1 MQNILI
7 RNILKLNVERGAK
20 MDDISKGLKIIEL
33 VKEIM
38 KITKKIARHQFD
50 QFDITAPQGMLLGQL
65 IRHGKM
71 KVSDLSKKMG
81 LSNST
86 VSGIID
92 RLEKQG
98 MVQRIRSQEDRRV
111 VYVDVTPKFKDAFE
125 KNFKDME
132 KRFEEIL
139 NRADEK
145 EIDTILNGLETL
157 KKVLDRYVYK

>member
-1 MQNILI
+1 
-7 RNILKLNVERGAK
+7 

-38 KITKKIARHQFD
+38 KITKKIARQQFD

-71 KVSDLSKKMG
+71 KVSDLSQKMG

-98 MVQRIRSQEDRRV
+98 MVQRTRSQEDRRV
-111 VYVDVTPKFKDAFE
+111 VYVDVTPEFKDAFE

-145 EIDTILNGLETL
+145 EIETILNGLETL
-157 KKVLDRYVYK
+157 KKVLDRYVHK